1 MLYSKS
7 ELNIQ
12 SLLEDTLATLKPDII
27 TVENLANE
35 ISNLDDAKSEEEM
48 LLEMKDKVKFLM
60 KLLKKVKENQPKI
73 KIVVLKP
80 LDRNDGKTKQ
90 KISKMVGEGEV
101 KGSKGKPLLEKTSLT
116 FAFILLFACVLRF
129 YVFS

>member
-1 MLYSKS
+1 MLKCFTARRMDGKHKS

-12 SLLEDTLATLKPDII
+12 SLLEDTIATFKPDII
-27 TVENLANE
+27 TVETFANE
-35 ISNLDDAKSEEEM
+35 ISNLEDAKSEEEL

-80 LDRNDGKTKQ
+80 LGRNDGETNRK
-90 KISKMVGEGEV
+90 
-101 KGSKGKPLLEKTSLT
+101 
-116 FAFILLFACVLRF
+116 
-129 YVFS
+129 